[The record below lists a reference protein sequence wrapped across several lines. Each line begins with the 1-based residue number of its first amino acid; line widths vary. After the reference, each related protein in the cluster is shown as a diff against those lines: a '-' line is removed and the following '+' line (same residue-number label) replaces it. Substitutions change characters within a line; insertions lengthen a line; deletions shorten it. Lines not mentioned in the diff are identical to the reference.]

1 MRKWKNRVVIFAVGM
16 TAFVAAI
23 CLFATEQGKDFIWGL
38 QRGHSGKAYAGPNGL
53 PLCEEPG
60 VLSLAK
66 QAIQNRPGGKA
77 FEIQFFAITNPRF
90 AEEPKPADKQ
100 TRCQADAI
108 TNEGKKTLHYVIEQI
123 SDGRLYVQAFLS
135 EADYSNSK

>member
-1 MRKWKNRVVIFAVGM
+1 MGGWKSKVVIFTVGM
-16 TAFVAAI
+16 TAFAAAV

-38 QRGHSGKAYAGPNGL
+38 QRGYSGKAYAGPNGL
-53 PLCEEPG
+53 PLCEELG
-60 VLSLAK
+60 ALSLAK

-77 FEIQFFAITNPRF
+77 FEIQFFSITNPRF

-100 TRCQADAI
+100 TRCQADVL
-108 TNEGKKTLHYVIEQI
+108 TNEGKETLHYVLEKI

-135 EADYSNSK
+135 KADDSNSK